1 MITNYLIYFNTLTK
15 VEQGKQLS
23 IILTFLFVLLIVVS
37 ILLFLKIKF
46 SDETKENLL
55 QKFLKKLW
63 FFKSL
68 LNFAF
73 FYLQILVIVLY

>member
-46 SDETKENLL
+46 SDETKENLF

-63 FFKSL
+63 FFKNL

-73 FYLQILVIVLY
+73 SIYKYW

>member
-55 QKFLKKLW
+55 QKFLKKL
-63 FFKSL
+63 
-68 LNFAF
+68 
-73 FYLQILVIVLY
+73 

>member
-46 SDETKENLL
+46 SDETKENLF
-55 QKFLKKLW
+55 QKFLKKL
-63 FFKSL
+63 
-68 LNFAF
+68 
-73 FYLQILVIVLY
+73 

>member
-46 SDETKENLL
+46 SDETKENLF

-73 FYLQILVIVLY
+73 FIYKY

>member
-1 MITNYLIYFNTLTK
+1 MITNYLIYFNTLTR
-15 VEQGKQLS
+15 VEQSKQLS

-46 SDETKENLL
+46 SDETKENLF

-68 LNFAF
+68 LNFDF
-73 FYLQILVIVLY
+73 SIYKYW